1 MDFKLQQF
9 LNNFINRNQNPIFK
23 NLIQMA
29 REGNE
34 EGLKNF
40 GRNLYNEKFKG
51 DKTKDFDKDFANFMQ
66 QFKR

>member
-9 LNNFINRNQNPIFK
+9 LNNFINRNQNPMFK

-40 GRNLYNEKFKG
+40 GRNLYKEKG
-51 DKTKDFDKDFANFMQ
+51 LDFDKELAQFMNSI
-66 QFKR
+66 KR

>member
-9 LNNFINRNQNPIFK
+9 LNNFINKNQNPMFK

-40 GRNLYNEKFKG
+40 GRNLYKEKG
-51 DKTKDFDKDFANFMQ
+51 RDFDKELAEFLGCM
-66 QFKR
+66 KR

>member
-9 LNNFINRNQNPIFK
+9 LNNFINRNQNPMFK

-34 EGLKNF
+34 EGLKTF
-40 GRNLYNEKFKG
+40 ARNLYKEKG
-51 DKTKDFDKDFANFMQ
+51 RDFDKEFAEFVGNA
-66 QFKR
+66 KR

>member
-9 LNNFINRNQNPIFK
+9 LNNFINRNQNPMFK

-34 EGLKNF
+34 EGLKTF
-40 GRNLYNEKFKG
+40 ARNLYKEKG
-51 DKTKDFDKDFANFMQ
+51 RDFDKEFAEFVGNV
-66 QFKR
+66 KR